1 MKAQLL
7 MLSAA
12 GSLLVAS
19 AAASAATA
27 AATSAVGAAPT
38 ELPRFTAQAE
48 ARADRLLIDAGI
60 HADDPPVSV
69 RANIAS
75 DGRVTGIG
83 VVRSSGS
90 RDIDS
95 KVQTI
100 LQRVL
105 QSNPPVGL
113 MNGAVTL
120 NVGNGHAAAAAA
132 R

>member
-12 GSLLVAS
+12 GLLLAASAHPS
-19 AAASAATA
+19 AAASAAT
-27 AATSAVGAAPT
+27 SASGAAPT
-38 ELPRFTAQAE
+38 ELQLFTAQAE

-60 HADDPPVSV
+60 QADDPPVSV
-69 RANIAS
+69 RANLAS
-75 DGRVTGIG
+75 DGHVTGLD

-90 RDIDS
+90 RDIDR
-95 KVQTI
+95 KVQAI

-105 QSNPPVGL
+105 LSNPPVGL
-113 MNGAVTL
+113 INGAVTL
-120 NVGNGHAAAAAA
+120 NVGAGHAAAAAA